1 MGRFTG
7 VLGMAAILAAA
18 WLFSSDK
25 RAIKLRVVAWGLGLQ
40 FAFAIIVL
48 KTPFSQVLETISRGV
63 SAMFGYTTAGTTFVF
78 GKLGADSKEVG
89 FVFAFQVLPIII
101 FIASFFAILYHL
113 GIMQRIVRLMAVAMQ
128 RVM

>member
-18 WLFSSDK
+18 WLFSSHK

-48 KTPFSQVLETISRGV
+48 LIILAVRGHRRNLRSLSRRH
-63 SAMFGYTTAGTTFVF
+63 
-78 GKLGADSKEVG
+78 
-89 FVFAFQVLPIII
+89 Q
-101 FIASFFAILYHL
+101 
-113 GIMQRIVRLMAVAMQ
+113 
-128 RVM
+128 